1 MGPQSRRH
9 DRIIAELAD
18 RQYGVVARR
27 QLLTAGISADV
38 ARNRLRRGL
47 LIRLHRGVYAVGHV
61 SLTRDGRW
69 MGGVLAAGP
78 GAVLSHRDAAI
89 LHGLG
94 PFGGARIEVTA
105 PGDAR
110 GDARLRVFARRAL
123 AHDEVAT
130 VARIPVTT
138 VARTLVD
145 LGDLLDHERLLR
157 AFAAAERANRFELPA
172 VTLALARIATR
183 PGPAHARVT
192 AALGEHARRG
202 AQLTNEELELRLR
215 RLVRTGGLPPAELNA
230 RVAGEEVDACWRA
243 AGLIVE
249 TDGWEFHRGRAAF
262 QRDRAK
268 SNRLTLLGWTVL
280 RFTHYDVRHRPE
292 HVAAAIGRALR
303 AQASSGAASTSTV
316 SSCE

>member
-1 MGPQSRRH
+1 MGTQNRRH
-9 DRIIAELAD
+9 QIVAHLAD
-18 RQYGVVARR
+18 RQYGVVSRA
-27 QLLTAGISADV
+27 QLLRAGLSSREIGI
-38 ARNRLRRGL
+38 RIRRGL
-47 LIRLHRGVYAVGHV
+47 LIRLHRGVYAVGHDR
-61 SLTRDGRW
+61 LRRDGRW
-69 MGGVLAAGP
+69 MAGVLAAGQ

-94 PFGGARIEVTA
+94 PFGGERVEVTA

-123 AHDEVAT
+123 AHEEVTT
-130 VARIPVTT
+130 VARIPATT

-157 AFAAAERANRFELPA
+157 TFSAAERAG
-172 VTLALARIATR
+172 TLDLAGVERALARSATR
-183 PGPAHARVT
+183 PGPGHRRVT
-192 AALGEHARRG
+192 AVLAEHASRG

-215 RLVRTGGLPPAELNA
+215 KLVRTHGLPPAELNA

-243 AGLIVE
+243 AGVIVE
-249 TDGWEFHRGRAAF
+249 TDGWRFHRGRAAF

-280 RFTHYDVRHRPE
+280 RFTHDDVARRPAQ
-292 HVAAAIGRALR
+292 VADAIGRAVNQR
-303 AQASSGAASTSTV
+303 
-316 SSCE
+316 